1 MIRRP
6 PRSTL
11 TDTLLPYPTLFRSV
25 AEEIARLFLPR
36 MLLAG
41 ARQPG
46 REAVVRRLCA
56 VEVGAGGF
64 EAERLARLEH
74 GVGRGQ
80 VELHALGQELLD
92 AQGHALD
99 RFLARRIGAE
109 LHPPAPGRRVDGDR
123 LLELE
128 VAQLAGERK
137 STRLNSSH

>member
-25 AEEIARLFLPR
+25 AEEIARQFLQR
-36 MLLAG
+36 MLLDG
-41 ARQPG
+41 DRQPG
-46 REAVVRRLCA
+46 REAVVRRRCA

-80 VELHALGQELLD
+80 VELHALGQELLG

-99 RFLARRIGAE
+99 RFLARRTGAG
-109 LHPPAPGRRVDGDR
+109 LPPPAPGAPGRGDR
-123 LLELE
+123 LP
-128 VAQLAGERK
+128 QLAG
-137 STRLNSSH
+137 TH